1 MGANNKF
8 IEFYQIMV
16 AFIPYEVLTI
26 ILAGII
32 TMLWLTLKEG
42 KNDNQN

>member
-1 MGANNKF
+1 MDAKSKF

-16 AFIPYEVLTI
+16 AFIPYEVLMIT
-26 ILAGII
+26 LAGII

-42 KNDNQN
+42 KNDNKN